1 MAVLM
6 RLPKGAYGQETKDTV
21 NALAEAKQ
29 LNEKAFSLYRE
40 GKYDAAIPLKKREL
54 AIQEKALR
62 PDHPDVATSLHD
74 LAVLYAKKGDY
85 AQAEMLH
92 WRALAIRE
100 KALAPKHPDV
110 VQSLND
116 LAELFTTLGRYGEAE
131 PLLRRALAIREKA
144 LGPEHLHVA
153 RSLDRLAE
161 LYMSKV
167 DYVQAEPLL
176 RRALT
181 IREKALGPEH
191 LDVASSLNDLIALY
205 MSKGNYVQAEPLLRR
220 ALTIREKALG
230 PEHLDVASSLNNLA
244 AMYMDKMDYARAEPL
259 LRRASAI
266 IEKALGP
273 AHPDVAGTLVNLAVV
288 YGEDYARSEPLL
300 RRTISIIEK
309 ALGPAH
315 PDLPDSL
322 FSLQRIFGISDYAQ
336 AAALFRRMLTMAE
349 KNGQPEM
356 ARQMRA
362 LVRVYTLLANMAE
375 ATLIMSQAMVIQDR
389 HLAVLLTTG
398 SDEQKR
404 AYMARSRWLTDS
416 IVSLHVQFA
425 PNARRAKRLAL
436 TAILRRKGRVLD
448 AMTDSFAA
456 LRRRA
461 TPAAQEKLDRL
472 RSVSAEYSALVWRGP
487 DTMPL
492 EAYRATLARLDSE
505 RQALEDD
512 ISRIGAD
519 LSRSLRSIFLEQVQE
534 AIPEGAAL
542 VEWFRYKPSKNAGER
557 TDSQGEA
564 RYVAYVLRREGEIA
578 WVDLGDAAPIEA
590 AVKALRNKLRRAAT
604 NPEPAARS
612 LYALVMAPVRRLLG
626 DTRWIFLSPDGAL
639 NLVPFGALRDED
651 NEYLVDHYSFTYLT
665 SGRDLIGLRA
675 TTRPRERPVV
685 LAGPDFDGE
694 PEAEAAPAAE
704 PATGTAT
711 VEEGRRSAHMGVGE
725 WTGLPFAAQ
734 EGRALRQLLPDAN
747 LLTGAAATEGAVK
760 ALHGP
765 RILHIATHGFF
776 LPDQPEQRA
785 LSFNDM
791 TSPALRGGAPRAL
804 YAENPLL
811 RSGLVFAG
819 ANRGQ
824 NSKEDGVLTA
834 LEASQL
840 DLTGTKLVVL
850 SACDTAVGDV
860 QNGEGVYGLRRAL
873 AIAGAETQVMS
884 LWQVGDAATREQ
896 MQAYY
901 GRLLQ
906 GDGRSEAMRQVHL
919 ALRNAPQRSHPHY
932 WASFIVS
939 GNPAALDGKAAPPD
953 FARVTPGMRGCGC
966 EVGGRGR
973 DTTAAWLLSTALAWT
988 RLRRR
993 RPQ

>member
-1 MAVLM
+1 LARDPASLDMLCRKGDSMKNAVKSKTTGKRRGRVRWASAWGAVAVGVAVLAGVP
-6 RLPKGAYGQETKDTV
+6 RDASGQGAEDAVGV
-21 NALAEAKQ
+21 LAEARQ
-29 LNEKAFSLYRE
+29 LHSEAAKLYRE
-40 GKYDAAIPLKKREL
+40 GKYDAAIPLAER
-54 AIQEKALR
+54 AI
-62 PDHPDVATSLHD
+62 
-74 LAVLYAKKGDY
+74 
-85 AQAEMLH
+85 
-92 WRALAIRE
+92 AIRE
-100 KALAPKHPDV
+100 KALGPEHPLV
-110 VQSLND
+110 AASLNN
-116 LAELFTTLGRYGEAE
+116 LGGLYYEKADYARAE
-131 PLLRRALAIREKA
+131 PLYRRALAIREKA
-144 LGPEHLHVA
+144 LGPEHPLVA
-153 RSLDRLAE
+153 GSLNNLAG
-161 LYMSKV
+161 LYHEKGIFAP
-167 DYVQAEPLL
+167 AEPLY
-176 RRALT
+176 RRALAIWEKALGPEHPNVADSLDNLAGLYGRKGDYARAEPLHRRALA
-181 IREKALGPEH
+181 IREKALGPGH
-191 LDVASSLNDLIALY
+191 PAVAGSLNGLASLY
-205 MSKGNYVQAEPLLRR
+205 MARRDTKEATR
-220 ALTIREKALG
+220 ALAHTMVVEDR
-230 PEHLDVASSLNNLA
+230 NLA
-244 AMYMDKMDYARAEPL
+244 A
-259 LRRASAI
+259 
-266 IEKALGP
+266 
-273 AHPDVAGTLVNLAVV
+273 
-288 YGEDYARSEPLL
+288 
-300 RRTISIIEK
+300 
-309 ALGPAH
+309 
-315 PDLPDSL
+315 
-322 FSLQRIFGISDYAQ
+322 
-336 AAALFRRMLTMAE
+336 
-349 KNGQPEM
+349 
-356 ARQMRA
+356 
-362 LVRVYTLLANMAE
+362 
-375 ATLIMSQAMVIQDR
+375 
-389 HLAVLLTTG
+389 LLTTG

-404 AYMARSRWLTDS
+404 AYMARRRGTTDR
-416 IVSLHVQFA
+416 VVALHVQLA
-425 PNARRAKRLAL
+425 RNARHAKRLAL

-448 AMTDSFAA
+448 AMADSFEA
-456 LRRRA
+456 LRRHG
-461 TPAAQEKLDRL
+461 TPAAQADLDQL
-472 RSVSAEYSALVWRGP
+472 KSVSAQYSALVWRGP
-487 DTMPL
+487 GTMPL
-492 EAYRATLARLDSE
+492 DVYRTTLARLDEE
-505 RQALEDD
+505 RQALEDKV
-512 ISRIGAD
+512 
-519 LSRSLRSIFLEQVQE
+519 SRSSAKLSAGLRPIFLERVQA

-542 VEWFRYKPSKNAGER
+542 VEWFRYEPFKIAGKRASSPS
-557 TDSQGEA
+557 EA